1 MPTRAIR
8 LLTLIL
14 LTSASLLGISG
25 CDEHAADRE
34 AIIDLFE
41 RHQQNIR
48 ARDGKAAAADLTD
61 ASHAMTGDL
70 LKKAMTLSEKA
81 VRGLPGSDRLDIL
94 LIRHLTGGDKDEI
107 KKIAAMNG
115 RQYYEYVI
123 EQGWTFEPTN
133 FSLESF
139 KFSKT
144 GAEAKLASDERNVDW
159 VVYFLLENDRWMIDD
174 TQRQR
179 YNRVVAKYAAKNKMS
194 EDEFMIKLL
203 EFITRQRPSKNIW
216 NPLKPTSSGGNP
228 LLDN

>member
-1 MPTRAIR
+1 MPTRVFHLLVLLA
-8 LLTLIL
+8 LTL
-14 LTSASLLGISG
+14 TSLACVSG
-25 CDEHAADRE
+25 CDKHAADRE
-34 AIIDLFE
+34 AIVDLFE
-41 RHQQNIR
+41 RHQQNVR

-61 ASHAMTGDL
+61 ASHDMTSEL
-70 LKKAMTLSEKA
+70 LKKALTLSEKA
-81 VRGLPGSDRLDIL
+81 THALPGSDRLDIL

-133 FSLESF
+133 FSLEGF
-139 KFSKT
+139 KFSRT
-144 GAEAKLASDERNVDW
+144 GAEAKLASDERKVDW
-159 VVYFLLENDRWMIDD
+159 VVYFLLENDKWMIDD

-194 EDEFMIKLL
+194 EDEFMLALL
-203 EFITRQRPSKNIW
+203 YFISGREPSRNIW
-216 NPLKPTSSGGNP
+216 SPLKPNSSGGNP

>member
-1 MPTRAIR
+1 MPTHTIR
-8 LLTLIL
+8 LLTHLVL
-14 LTSASLLGISG
+14 AVASLLLVSG

-34 AIIDLFE
+34 AIIDVFE

-61 ASHAMTGDL
+61 ASHAMTTEL
-70 LKKAMTLSEKA
+70 LKKALTLSEKA
-81 VRGLPGSDRLDIL
+81 TRGLPGSDRLDVL
-94 LIRHLTGGDKDEI
+94 LIRHLTGGDKAEI

-115 RQYYEYVI
+115 RQYYQYVI
-123 EQGWTFEPTN
+123 EQGWTFEPSN

-139 KFSKT
+139 KFTKT
-144 GAEAKLASDERNVDW
+144 GAEAKLASDERKVDW
-159 VVYFLLENDRWMIDD
+159 VVYFLLENDKWMIDD

-194 EDEFMIKLL
+194 EDEFMLKLL
-203 EFITRQRPSKNIW
+203 EFITGREPARNIWSPLRPS
-216 NPLKPTSSGGNP
+216 SSEGNP